1 MMLPSFPDTRAA
13 AECSGVGCEYF
24 SVIIRVQYES
34 ISALVG
40 GSLSAPSGSSTG
52 LPNERIAGEAE
63 SSVLRAG
70 AVGES
75 RRPVDARG
83 VER

>member
-1 MMLPSFPDTRAA
+1 MLPSFPDTRAA

-40 GSLSAPSGSSTG
+40 GSLSAPSGSSTELTG
-52 LPNERIAGEAE
+52 GRTAAVVE
-63 SSVLRAG
+63 SSALGDRA
-70 AVGES
+70 VDES
-75 RRPVDARG
+75 RRLVDARG

>member
-1 MMLPSFPDTRAA
+1 MLPSFPDTRAA

-40 GSLSAPSGSSTG
+40 GSLNAPSGSSKE
-52 LPNERIAGEAE
+52 LPNDIIAGVVE
-63 SSVLRAG
+63 SSALRVTAL
-70 AVGES
+70 GES